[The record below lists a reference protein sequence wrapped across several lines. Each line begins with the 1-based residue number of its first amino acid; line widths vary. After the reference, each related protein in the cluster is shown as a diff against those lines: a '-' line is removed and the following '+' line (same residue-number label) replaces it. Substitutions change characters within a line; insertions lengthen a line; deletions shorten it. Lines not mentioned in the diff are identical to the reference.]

1 MMIRSERLVAE
12 ISSHGAELIRLQD
25 RDGKDLFRDGCEKW
39 WTERAPLL
47 FPILGGLPNNADT
60 IDDETSRCANTVS
73 RGTAGH
79 DTMAQRRRYRMQWV
93 LFVSLQWIV
102 FGSPTQPTSLQIQPF
117 ASEELCNKAAEA
129 IKAEINAPITGQ
141 RTQTLGRIVCVQTK
155 DK

>member
-1 MMIRSERLVAE
+1 ME
-12 ISSHGAELIRLQD
+12 
-25 RDGKDLFRDGCEKW
+25 
-39 WTERAPLL
+39 
-47 FPILGGLPNNADT
+47 
-60 IDDETSRCANTVS
+60 
-73 RGTAGH
+73 
-79 DTMAQRRRYRMQWV
+79 WV

-102 FGSPTQPTSLQIQPF
+102 FGSPTQPTSQQIQPF